1 MKTTVHDRPV
11 SFRASSALV
20 KAATGQAH
28 AAGMSLTEVLRASLR
43 AAASGNINQ
52 SGEPK

>member
-20 KAATGQAH
+20 KAATGEAH

-43 AAASGNINQ
+43 AAAQGNLNPQ
-52 SGEPK
+52 GERK